1 MDCRRRLLHANALYR
16 SNDRLNK
23 NNYMSTSGYNG
34 TAAACQALLS
44 NSSVTETSLN
54 VPAMMNELCYR
65 FAAGGFQ
72 IDPDGSLH
80 ARELFLDVLT
90 IGSFGNTLIQGWAN
104 VTGNCNVAGT
114 LTVSGNTT
122 VANISAVTLAV
133 SGNVGFFGVA
143 PVARPLLATGA
154 GHTVDDV
161 ITALQ
166 TLGLVR
172 QS

>member
-1 MDCRRRLLHANALYR
+1 
-16 SNDRLNK
+16 
-23 NNYMSTSGYNG
+23 MSTSGYNG
-34 TAAACQALLS
+34 LAAALQMLLS

-54 VPAMMNELCYR
+54 VPAMQNELGYR
-65 FAAGGFQ
+65 LAAGSVQ
-72 IDPDGSLH
+72 IDANGALH
-80 ARELFLDVLT
+80 AQELFLDVLT
-90 IGSFGNTLIQGWAN
+90 IGSFGNTFIQGWAN
-104 VTGNCNVAGT
+104 VAGNCNVSGN
-114 LTVSGNTT
+114 LVVSGTST
-122 VANISAVTLAV
+122 VANIAVATLAV